1 MILFD
6 TNVIIDI
13 FDETQTHHQWAIQQV
28 VSAVLDEGAV
38 VSAVTVAELCAGDR
52 HPDEVNSDLAN
63 WGVRAVDIPAG
74 SAAVCGKAYR
84 RYVTARRVSGG
95 GAPPKMPL
103 PDFFIGAQ
111 AEVMGWKIATRDAER
126 FKKYFSKVP
135 LLTP

>member
-13 FDETQTHHQWAIQQV
+13 LDEDKTHYKWAIDQLA
-28 VSAVLDEGAV
+28 SAVLDEGAA

-52 HPDEVNSDLAN
+52 HPEEVESDLRK
-63 WGVRAVDIPAG
+63 WGVQIADVTAA
-74 SAAVCGKAYR
+74 SAALCGKAYR
-84 RYVTARRVSGG
+84 RYVTARRVSGSN
-95 GAPPKMPL
+95 APPKMPL

-111 AEVMGWKIATRDAER
+111 AEIMRWKIATRDQER
-126 FKKYFSKVP
+126 FKKYFPKVK